1 MDEGFLVS
9 RAKISECRKN
19 SKMRLW
25 VFDSAE
31 LSTEVTID
39 AAFIDSQPIAAEP
52 GNHDG
57 ERAIKNGKGLL
68 VINARMRDV
77 TAGVRMGL
85 TNIDESRT
93 GNDAY
98 GFSVRLYGSVD
109 GAVSGARVGN
119 DEGCNYGRQGCLDAE
134 PIHNSFR
141 WPPRRERI

>member
-1 MDEGFLVS
+1 MGEGLLVP
-9 RAKISECRKN
+9 RAKIGECRKN
-19 SKMRLW
+19 LKMRLW

-31 LSTEVTID
+31 PSTEVPID
-39 AAFIDSQPIAAEP
+39 AALIDSQSIAAEP
-52 GNHDG
+52 GKHDG
-57 ERAIKNGKGLL
+57 EGAIKKGKGLL

-77 TAGVRMGL
+77 TAWVRMGL

-119 DEGCNYGRQGCLDAE
+119 DEGCNYGR
-134 PIHNSFR
+134 
-141 WPPRRERI
+141 